1 MAARRD
7 DTHYA
12 LGSVLNHVLLHQT
25 VIAARKRSRN
35 WSRPATIRTSWSAA
49 PAAASPL
56 DRLPVHRCGATR
68 RPQGAGGRVRTGGLP
83 VTDARQ
89 IRL

>member
-1 MAARRD
+1 MAAKRD

-25 VIAARKRSRN
+25 VIGQEAIAQLEQAGDY
-35 WSRPATIRTSWSAA
+35 PDVVVAA
-49 PAAASPL
+49 PAAARTSP